1 MPRSRAVFRTVACA
15 AALLIPVGATLVPAA
30 AATPATAATTASA
43 TTSAFAA
50 ADPATTVHGLKG
62 EYYSMSAPGA
72 RDFDKLGGVALDP
85 QINFPGLTGTFES
98 TTGRTENT
106 TARWTGSITA
116 PEDGDYTFAASGDN
130 GFRLFIDGQVVID
143 HWEPDWDN
151 EQTSKP
157 VALKAGEPHT
167 FKLEM
172 FQDTGGANMFLRWS
186 SPTLAR
192 QIVPESAFTPPADF
206 EVYPVGLS
214 VADDGVKLQAVF
226 EDEVSDFAAL
236 GDHLTVEADTSPIPV
251 KSVARVPG
259 NAKALNV
266 TLTGPVQKGQ
276 QVRVGYDGEAGLR
289 VGGEA
294 VPQISRTATNLST
307 HRLTTTWGDKL
318 DRNHPLPEYPR
329 PQQVRDAWKNL
340 NGPWE
345 FAGAAAGEQPVFGK
359 TLGERI
365 TVPFPV
371 ESQLS
376 GLERHEDHMFYRKLV
391 TVPKNW
397 SVKGDKGDKSG
408 KANRL
413 KLNFGAVDY
422 QARVW
427 VNGKQVAEHT
437 GGYTAFSAD
446 ITDAVKG
453 SGPQEIVVA
462 VTDTTGPDQPTGK
475 QSASPGGIFYTASSG
490 IWQTVWME
498 PVAPAAVDSLKTT
511 PDIDKGR
518 LALTVNSSDASDS
531 ARITA
536 VARDKKGKVVGRVTG
551 PANRELSLPV
561 AKQHLWT
568 PDDPYLYDLE
578 VTLKDGR
585 SKDTVDSYFG
595 MRSFGVAEVGGYQKL
610 VLNGKPF
617 FSLAQLDQGFY
628 PDGLNTAPSDS
639 ALLFDLKT
647 QKDLGFNSVRK
658 HIKVE
663 PARWYYHADQ
673 LGLLVWQDFV
683 SGNLTG
689 EKGHKAFLDQGAEMM
704 EQLHNYP
711 SIGAWIV
718 FNEGWGEW
726 DRTETGKI
734 TEEVQAADPSR
745 VVNAHSGV
753 NCCNSKGDSG
763 KGDIIDHHDYNN
775 TDPAFPDDNR
785 AAMDGEH
792 GGFTLRMPG
801 HMWPGAPTAIY
812 SGVADKDA
820 LTAKYVENTR
830 THYLEAAGAELSGS
844 IYTQVTDLENELNG
858 LWTYDRREIK
868 VDPAQVRKI
877 NREVIAAGAA
887 AGERDEIKGG
897 GVWSLD
903 ENEGAKAAD
912 SGPNHKDLTL
922 SEGTSWAPG
931 VRGSALKF
939 NGEGQF
945 AQTDGPVVD
954 TTGDYTVSAWAS
966 LDALPG
972 NYATVV
978 SQDGRRQEN
987 PFYLQYGQGGFA
999 FSTPGA
1005 HRARLEMK
1013 PELGQW
1019 YHVVGVRSGDEIKLY
1034 VDGRLAATAAAG
1046 TADVSTGALS
1056 VGRAKWSGGNTD
1068 FWNGSVDQVAVYDRA
1083 LTGDE
1088 VSALHDTEQP

>member
-1 MPRSRAVFRTVACA
+1 MPRSRTVLRTVACA

-30 AATPATAATTASA
+30 AATPATAASA
-43 TTSAFAA
+43 TPATFAA
-50 ADPATTVHGLKG
+50 GDPATAVHGLKG
-62 EYYSMSAPGA
+62 EYYSMSATGA
-72 RDFDKLGGVALDP
+72 RDFDTLGGVALEP

-106 TARWTGSITA
+106 TARWTGNITA

-130 GFRLFIDGQVVID
+130 GFRLFIDGEVVID

-186 SPTLAR
+186 SATLAR

-214 VADDGVKLQAVF
+214 VADDGLKLQAVF
-226 EDEVSDFAAL
+226 DDEVSDFATL
-236 GDHLTVEADTSPIPV
+236 KDHLTIEADTSPMPV
-251 KSVARVPG
+251 KSVARTPG
-259 NAKALNV
+259 NAHALTV
-266 TLTGPVQKGQ
+266 TLAAPVLKGQ
-276 QVRVGYDGEAGLR
+276 QVRVAYDGEAGLR
-289 VGGEA
+289 VGGET
-294 VPQISRTATNLST
+294 VPQISRSAGNLST
-307 HRLTTTWGDKL
+307 HRLTTAFGDKV
-318 DRNHPLPEYPR
+318 DRDHPLPEYPR
-329 PQQVRDAWKNL
+329 PQQVRDDWKNL
-340 NGPWE
+340 NGSWE

-359 TLGERI
+359 KLGERI
-365 TVPFPV
+365 TVPYPV

-397 SVKGDKGDKSG
+397 SVKGDKSA

-422 QARVW
+422 EARVW

-462 VTDTTGPDQPTGK
+462 VTDTTGADQPTGK
-475 QSASPGGIFYTASSG
+475 QSANPGGIFYTASSG

-498 PVAPAAVDSLKTT
+498 PVAPAAVDSLTTT

-518 LALTVNSSDASDS
+518 LALTVNSEDASKS

-561 AKQHLWT
+561 SKQHLWT
-568 PDDPYLYDLE
+568 PDDPYLYDLK
-578 VTLKDGR
+578 VTLDDGR

-595 MRSFGVAEVGGYQKL
+595 MRSFGVAKVGGYQKL

-639 ALLFDLKT
+639 ALLFDLKA

-683 SGNLTG
+683 SGNITG
-689 EKGHKAFLDQGAEMM
+689 EKGQKAFLDQGAEMM
-704 EQLHNYP
+704 KQLHNYP

-734 TEEVQAADPSR
+734 TEKVQAADPSR

-792 GGFTLRMPG
+792 GGFTLRSPG

-812 SGVADKDA
+812 SGVADKAA

-830 THYLEAAGAELSGS
+830 KYYLEAAGAELSGS

-868 VDPAQVRKI
+868 VDPAPVRKI
-877 NREVIAAGAA
+877 NQEVIAAGAA

-897 GVWSLD
+897 GAWSLD
-903 ENEGAKAAD
+903 ENQGTEAAD

-922 SEGTSWAPG
+922 AAGTSWAPG
-931 VRGSALKF
+931 VQGSALKF
-939 NGEGQF
+939 NGEGQY

-972 NYATVV
+972 NYATIV

-1005 HRARLEMK
+1005 HRARLEMT
-1013 PELGQW
+1013 PELGRW

-1034 VDGRLAATAAAG
+1034 VDGKLAATSAAG

-1068 FWNGSVDQVAVYDRA
+1068 FWNGSVDQVAVYDKA
-1083 LTGDE
+1083 LTADE
-1088 VSALHDTEQP
+1088 VSALHGTVQP